1 VVSYS
6 TPTLMR
12 SGVIEEFFFF
22 FLTNFH
28 SYKYDTQRSKNSG
41 HKDSIKTM
49 LETGGGVSFNHIES
63 LT

>member
-1 VVSYS
+1 
-6 TPTLMR
+6 MR